1 MKKIIILCLF
11 LIITSIL
18 SAQVIAVRTFDS
30 DTICLEDKTAV
41 MSDLLTDELVHISGI
56 TVVERE
62 KIGSILGEIA
72 FQNSGYTDPETVKE
86 QGKMLNAD
94 CMIYGNTTYMGGE
107 LIVTARMARVE
118 SGQILYTAR
127 MKCRTWSEFY
137 DKLPKF
143 AQECVNKIPSPNR
156 FIGKWTGDIDDTT
169 YEITFI
175 GNKRCQ
181 VTISGS
187 EDDIAAETLNGT
199 YSYSKDNY
207 SGGLLLKVNAKASG
221 SKNKIAWSSFCT
233 FTSDDYSSFN
243 IQIKNASGK
252 AVRASFVKIED

>member
-1 MKKIIILCLF
+1 MKKSIILCLF
-11 LIITSIL
+11 LLITTIL
-18 SAQVIAVRTFDS
+18 SAQVIAVCTFDS
-30 DTICLEDKTAV
+30 DTFCLEDKKAV

-62 KIGSILGEIA
+62 KINSLLKEID
-72 FQNSGYTDPETVKE
+72 FQNSGYTDPNTVKE

-94 CMIYGNTTYMGGE
+94 CMIYGNTTYINCE
-107 LIVTARMARVE
+107 LIVTARMASVE

-156 FIGKWTGDIDDTT
+156 FLGKWSGDTDDTS
-169 YEITFI
+169 YEVTFGDKKKCTVVI
-175 GNKRCQ
+175 N
-181 VTISGS
+181 GS
-187 EDDIAAETLNGT
+187 EDDIAPQTLSGT
-199 YSYSKDNY
+199 YSYGKDSY
-207 SGGLLLKVNAKASG
+207 SGGLLLKVNAKSG
-221 SKNKIAWSSFCT
+221 SNKIAWSSFCT
-233 FTSDDYSSFN
+233 FTTDDYSSFN
-243 IQIKNASGK
+243 IQIKNSAGK